1 MKQNITVQLDQ
12 SVIQDA
18 KIMAAKKATSL
29 SKYLAAEIQRI
40 AAQESNYEQTK
51 KTALARLNKGYAL
64 GGAKM
69 PRREDIYSR

>member
-12 SVIQDA
+12 SVIRDA
-18 KIMAAKKATSL
+18 KIMAARRATSL

-40 AAQESNYEQTK
+40 AAQESNYEQAK
-51 KTALARLNKGYAL
+51 KAALARLNKGYAL